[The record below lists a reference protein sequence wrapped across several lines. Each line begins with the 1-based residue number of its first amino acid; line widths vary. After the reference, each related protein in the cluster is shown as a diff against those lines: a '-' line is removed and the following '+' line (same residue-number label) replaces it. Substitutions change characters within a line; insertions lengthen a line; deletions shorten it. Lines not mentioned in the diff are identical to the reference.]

1 MELFDSHFHYYGET
15 SPVEYFRNVMAEA
28 AVPPQSDAGVPEKLY
43 LMAAGGDYLESCRSR
58 EFAQVIETA
67 YFAAGVHPHNAD
79 QVSRRS
85 ERFRRFPR
93 PPEAES
99 DWRARARLLL

>member
-43 LMAAGGDYLESCRSR
+43 LMAAGD
-58 EFAQVIETA
+58 
-67 YFAAGVHPHNAD
+67 D
-79 QVSRRS
+79 
-85 ERFRRFPR
+85 
-93 PPEAES
+93 
-99 DWRARARLLL
+99 